1 MTELNRTTQ
10 WMETHAGK
18 QLYLPVTEDMIE
30 IEDIAHALSMQCRYA
45 GHTKQFY
52 SVAEHCCLVSDWV
65 WRKLKGEMGHDRRCS
80 TALAALMHDASE
92 AYLVDIPKPIKPYL
106 TNYAE
111 LEQQIEVVVAD
122 KYGFEY
128 PYAKLIKEADVRILL
143 DERAQL
149 FDWSGHDWELP
160 VSEPLGV
167 HIDALSPQQ
176 AKAQFLERFHDYAS

>member
-1 MTELNRTTQ
+1 MSFERTTQ

-18 QLYLPVTEDMIE
+18 QFFLPVTEEMID

-45 GHTKQFY
+45 GHTKRFY
-52 SVAEHCCLVSDWV
+52 SVAEHSCLVSDWV
-65 WRKLKGEMGHDRRCS
+65 WRNSLHLDNEAHRIK
-80 TALAALMHDASE
+80 TALAALLHDASE

-106 TNYAE
+106 ANYRE
-111 LEQQIEVVVAD
+111 LEEQIEVVIAD

-128 PYAKLIKEADVRILL
+128 PYANMIKEADVRILL

-167 HIDALSPQQ
+167 HIDALSPRE
-176 AKAQFLERFHDYAS
+176 AKAQFLERFKDYT